1 MRTTTVAF
9 GQVDPRGPMHVTV
22 GAGGRKCEAPF
33 KNEEPEP
40 WLEVRDATVYG
51 YGMFRIANH
60 THAEWDW
67 VHTGHNEKREYN
79 QLYHSN
85 ATLPAGP
92 GRDRVLLTNQ
102 FYL

>member
-1 MRTTTVAF
+1 V
-9 GQVDPRGPMHVTV
+9 
-22 GAGGRKCEAPF
+22 
-33 KNEEPEP
+33 
-40 WLEVRDATVYG
+40 
-51 YGMFRIANH
+51 NH